1 MCAATLWPGGENG
14 RKGRNHMV
22 YKDGRLVN
30 LGSKTSV
37 KVTAGVSGFWVGFFL
52 FVCLFSFFVSILT
65 LVSLAS
71 AHASL
76 VFVSPNYDS
85 I

>member
-1 MCAATLWPGGENG
+1 MFMCAATLWPGGENG

-52 FVCLFSFFVSILT
+52 FV
-65 LVSLAS
+65 
-71 AHASL
+71 
-76 VFVSPNYDS
+76 
-85 I
+85 